1 MQARLYTIIAT
12 FLFAFFSTTCFA
24 DINWQSY
31 SKNVFAKAKQ
41 EHKLVLI
48 FGKAEWCPWC
58 RKMKDNTYTD
68 SAVISL
74 VNKRFIPVRVD
85 IDNDASLASNYD
97 ITVVPKTIILD
108 ENARTVDSLTG
119 YIDSGAMLKFLQ
131 SNVK

>member
-1 MQARLYTIIAT
+1 MFARFYSLILVT
-12 FLFAFFSTTCFA
+12 LFTLASTTCFA
-24 DINWQSY
+24 DINWQPY
-31 SKNVFAKAKQ
+31 SKNVFTKAKQ

-58 RKMKDNTYTD
+58 RKMKDNTYSD
-68 SAVISL
+68 SAVVSL
-74 VNKRFIPVRVD
+74 VNKHFIPVRVD
-85 IDNDASLASNYD
+85 IDNDAGLASNYD